1 MRIKEQ
7 RKRKKRR
14 RIGIC
19 IFLVVLMLFAL
30 AALIVVKVFTVQ
42 NVVVEGNSLYSA
54 DQIKNMVLDD
64 DYSWNSL
71 YVDLK
76 YRFVDVG
83 EVPFVDTMEISLDDP
98 HTLRIS
104 VTEKGI
110 LGRFYIDT
118 LGQYAYFDKDGFVV
132 ETSSDV
138 IEGVPKITG
147 VTCDS
152 VVLYE
157 KLPLEDTKLLRNL
170 LTLTQLLKK
179 YELEPEEIHYDSA
192 MQPQLT
198 YGTIAVNVGSEDYL
212 TQTIYIKVT
221 TDVRDY
227 FSKYDISGSSD
238 KIASLQYYNEGGNGV
253 IAISMNRLYEFTYKL
268 ENGALYMDFID
279 PHDIYDKVIVIDA
292 GHGSRMSGATK
303 NGIQEK
309 DINLDIVLQLKALF
323 DAYDGNIGVY
333 YTRTDDSNPTL
344 QQRAELANKA
354 GADLFISVHNNSSGT
369 GNFTSVNGT
378 QVLYSESDD
387 RELGSKKLAQICLDN
402 VTAATGSNDFG
413 LLKADDIYI
422 VRSSE
427 APVALIEVG
436 FMTNRDE
443 LAKLADP
450 EYQKTA
456 AQGIFNAVLEA
467 VKEGY

>member
-1 MRIKEQ
+1 MIKEE
-7 RKRKKRR
+7 RRRKKRR
-14 RIGIC
+14 KIGLYILL
-19 IFLVVLMLFAL
+19 ILILLI
-30 AALIVVKVFTVQ
+30 AAGVFIVMNVFTVE
-42 NVVVEGNSLYSA
+42 NVVVEGNELYSST
-54 DQIKNMVLDD
+54 QIENMVLNDE
-64 DYSWNSL
+64 YSWNSL

-110 LGRFYIDT
+110 LGSFYIDT

-212 TQTIYIKVT
+212 TQKIARLSAIMPQLSGLSGILHLETWTPDT
-221 TDVRDY
+221 TD
-227 FSKYDISGSSD
+227 
-238 KIASLQYYNEGGNGV
+238 
-253 IAISMNRLYEFTYKL
+253 
-268 ENGALYMDFID
+268 
-279 PHDIYDKVIVIDA
+279 IV
-292 GHGSRMSGATK
+292 
-303 NGIQEK
+303 
-309 DINLDIVLQLKALF
+309 F
-323 DAYDGNIGVY
+323 D
-333 YTRTDDSNPTL
+333 R
-344 QQRAELANKA
+344 
-354 GADLFISVHNNSSGT
+354 ADL
-369 GNFTSVNGT
+369 
-378 QVLYSESDD
+378 
-387 RELGSKKLAQICLDN
+387 
-402 VTAATGSNDFG
+402 
-413 LLKADDIYI
+413 
-422 VRSSE
+422 
-427 APVALIEVG
+427 
-436 FMTNRDE
+436 
-443 LAKLADP
+443 
-450 EYQKTA
+450 
-456 AQGIFNAVLEA
+456 
-467 VKEGY
+467 

>member
-1 MRIKEQ
+1 MDRKVLKMATAVILVLTILIPCTIRRMPDMHEQ
-7 RKRKKRR
+7 Y
-14 RIGIC
+14 
-19 IFLVVLMLFAL
+19 AL
-30 AALIVVKVFTVQ
+30 AEEIRSAPILQTHAKASVAPENVVKESNTLNGQ
-42 NVVVEGNSLYSA
+42 LKIEIPQGIDGSG
-54 DQIKNMVLDD
+54 IKV
-64 DYSWNSL
+64 
-71 YVDLK
+71 
-76 YRFVDVG
+76 
-83 EVPFVDTMEISLDDP
+83 
-98 HTLRIS
+98 
-104 VTEKGI
+104 
-110 LGRFYIDT
+110 
-118 LGQYAYFDKDGFVV
+118 
-132 ETSSDV
+132 
-138 IEGVPKITG
+138 
-147 VTCDS
+147 
-152 VVLYE
+152 
-157 KLPLEDTKLLRNL
+157 
-170 LTLTQLLKK
+170 
-179 YELEPEEIHYDSA
+179 
-192 MQPQLT
+192 
-198 YGTIAVNVGSEDYL
+198 SEDYL

-354 GADLFISVHNNSSGT
+354 GT

>member
-1 MRIKEQ
+1 MDRKVLKMATAVILVLTFLIPCTIRRMPDMHEQ
-7 RKRKKRR
+7 Y
-14 RIGIC
+14 
-19 IFLVVLMLFAL
+19 AL
-30 AALIVVKVFTVQ
+30 AEEIRSAPILQTHVKASVAPENVVKESNTLNGQ
-42 NVVVEGNSLYSA
+42 LKIEIPQGIDGSG
-54 DQIKNMVLDD
+54 IKV
-64 DYSWNSL
+64 
-71 YVDLK
+71 
-76 YRFVDVG
+76 
-83 EVPFVDTMEISLDDP
+83 
-98 HTLRIS
+98 
-104 VTEKGI
+104 
-110 LGRFYIDT
+110 
-118 LGQYAYFDKDGFVV
+118 
-132 ETSSDV
+132 
-138 IEGVPKITG
+138 
-147 VTCDS
+147 
-152 VVLYE
+152 
-157 KLPLEDTKLLRNL
+157 
-170 LTLTQLLKK
+170 
-179 YELEPEEIHYDSA
+179 
-192 MQPQLT
+192 
-198 YGTIAVNVGSEDYL
+198 SEDYL
-212 TQTIYIKVT
+212 TQTIYIKVA

-227 FSKYDISGSSD
+227 FSEYDISGSSD

-253 IAISMNRLYEFTYKL
+253 IAISMNRLYEITYKL
-268 ENGALYMDFID
+268 ENGALYTDFID

>member
-1 MRIKEQ
+1 M
-7 RKRKKRR
+7 
-14 RIGIC
+14 
-19 IFLVVLMLFAL
+19 
-30 AALIVVKVFTVQ
+30 
-42 NVVVEGNSLYSA
+42 
-54 DQIKNMVLDD
+54 
-64 DYSWNSL
+64 
-71 YVDLK
+71 
-76 YRFVDVG
+76 
-83 EVPFVDTMEISLDDP
+83 
-98 HTLRIS
+98 
-104 VTEKGI
+104 
-110 LGRFYIDT
+110 
-118 LGQYAYFDKDGFVV
+118 
-132 ETSSDV
+132 
-138 IEGVPKITG
+138 
-147 VTCDS
+147 
-152 VVLYE
+152 
-157 KLPLEDTKLLRNL
+157 
-170 LTLTQLLKK
+170 
-179 YELEPEEIHYDSA
+179 
-192 MQPQLT
+192 
-198 YGTIAVNVGSEDYL
+198 
-212 TQTIYIKVT
+212 IYIKVT

-268 ENGALYMDFID
+268 ESGALYMDFID